1 MLMIRNK
8 QGLPTMESFVNDF
21 FGLPSLLNE
30 KFVNR
35 NFVGDVNVAEN
46 EDSYELSVALPGYKK
61 DDVSI
66 EIEDDV
72 LVIKSDVENKTED
85 EGKNYVRKEYY
96 KRSFERRFVLS
107 DDIDINKIDAK
118 MEDGILN
125 IIIDKIK
132 ELKTESVK
140 KIDIK

>member
-30 KFVNR
+30 KFVNK
-35 NFVGDVNVAEN
+35 NFMCDVNVVETDN
-46 EDSYELSVALPGYKK
+46 SYELSVILPGYKK

-72 LVIKSDVENKTED
+72 LVIKSEIESKNEENDK
-85 EGKNYVRKEYY
+85 KYIKKEYY
-96 KRSFERRFVLS
+96 KKSFERRFVLS
-107 DDIDINKIDAK
+107 DDIDINKIEAK

-125 IIIDKIK
+125 VTIDKIK

-140 KIDIK
+140 KIEIK

>member
-1 MLMIRNK
+1 MLMIRNR
-8 QGLPTMESFVNDF
+8 QNLPTMESFLNDF
-21 FGLPSLLNE
+21 FGLPSLLND
-30 KFVNR
+30 KYVNR

-46 EDSYELSVALPGYKK
+46 ENNYELSVALPGYKK

-107 DDIDINKIDAK
+107 DDIDKNKIEAK

-125 IIIDKIK
+125 IKIDKIK
-132 ELKTESVK
+132 EIKTESVK